1 MKKLKAII
9 ASLCLVGALGLAT
22 PTITKADD
30 GSGAQGGPQGAS
42 KSTTPAPPPPPAP
55 SVQEFWALIMAILMW
70 LFG

>member
-30 GSGAQGGPQGAS
+30 GTGPQGAS
-42 KSTTPAPPPPPAP
+42 KSTTPAPPPAP
-55 SVQEFWALIMAILMW
+55 SAQDFWALILAILMW
-70 LFG
+70 LFGG

>member
-30 GSGAQGGPQGAS
+30 STGPQGAS
-42 KSTTPAPPPPPAP
+42 KSTTPAPPPP
-55 SVQEFWALIMAILMW
+55 SSYDLWAILLWLIML
-70 LFG
+70 LFGQ

>member
-1 MKKLKAII
+1 MKKVKAII

-30 GSGAQGGPQGAS
+30 GTGPQGAS
-42 KSTTPAPPPPPAP
+42 KSTTPAPPPAP
-55 SVQEFWALIMAILMW
+55 TTQDFWALIIAILMW

>member
-30 GSGAQGGPQGAS
+30 STGPQGAS
-42 KSTTPAPPPPPAP
+42 KSTTPPPPPAP
-55 SVQEFWALIMAILMW
+55 SVQDFWVLIMAILMW

>member
-1 MKKLKAII
+1 MKRLKAII

-30 GSGAQGGPQGAS
+30 GTGPQGAS
-42 KSTTPAPPPPPAP
+42 KSTTPAPPPAP
-55 SVQEFWALIMAILMW
+55 TTQDYWALIIAILIW

>member
-22 PTITKADD
+22 PMITKADD
-30 GSGAQGGPQGAS
+30 GGPQGAS
-42 KSTTPAPPPPPAP
+42 KSTTPPPPPAP
-55 SVQEFWALIMAILMW
+55 SVQEFWALILAILMW

>member
-30 GSGAQGGPQGAS
+30 GTGPQGAS
-42 KSTTPAPPPPPAP
+42 KSTTPAPPPAPAP
-55 SVQEFWALIMAILMW
+55 TTQDFWALIIAILMW

>member
-1 MKKLKAII
+1 MKRLKAII

-30 GSGAQGGPQGAS
+30 GTGPQGAS
-42 KSTTPAPPPPPAP
+42 KSTTPAPPPAP
-55 SVQEFWALIMAILMW
+55 TTQDFWALIIAILIW

>member
-30 GSGAQGGPQGAS
+30 QGTGPQGAS
-42 KSTTPAPPPPPAP
+42 KSTTPAPPPP
-55 SVQEFWALIMAILMW
+55 SIQDFWALILAILMW

>member
-22 PTITKADD
+22 PTITKAD
-30 GSGAQGGPQGAS
+30 GTGPQGAS
-42 KSTTPAPPPPPAP
+42 KSTTSAPAPAP
-55 SVQEFWALIMAILMW
+55 SAQDFWALILAILMW